1 MELSDILKY
10 QGIELEEGATVDDY
24 KKAFDERYVTK
35 ENALK
40 DESIRTHFM
49 GEATS
54 THARELLRT
63 AKENEIELTP
73 EEKKLPIGDLSRLV
87 MSKKTESWQ
96 SKFDE
101 LSNGSKKPSE
111 ELTALQEKYE
121 TLNTRLNEE
130 LSAKKEVQTALEQ
143 KENEFVTFKKDFKL
157 NQAKESIF
165 GNLTYSDNAN
175 DLLKKGFMA
184 TVNEKYSI
192 SLGEDERPIITDKDG
207 NRIKDPNKHGS
218 FLDPV
223 SVLNNELTN
232 AGLAKKVD
240 TEKFGGHEKP
250 REFKPT
256 EKRLDNN
263 GTVKPTYAKPSKSI

>member
-10 QGIELEEGATVDDY
+10 QGIELEEGATVEDY

-87 MSKKTESWQ
+87 MAKKTESWQ
-96 SKFDE
+96 SKFEE
-101 LSNGSKKPSE
+101 LSNKGKKPSE
-111 ELTALQEKYE
+111 ELTALQEKFDS
-121 TLNTRLNEE
+121 LNTRYNEE
-130 LSAKKEVQTALEQ
+130 LNAKKEVQSLLEQ
-143 KENEFVTFKKDFKL
+143 EKKGRIEFEKTYKL
-157 NQAKESIF
+157 DRAKEQIF
-165 GNLTYSDNAN
+165 GGLTYSDNAN

-184 TVNEKYSI
+184 TVNEKYKI
-192 SLGEDERPIITDKDG
+192 SLGDDDSPIITDKEG

-240 TEKFGGHEKP
+240 AEKFGGNEKP
-250 REFKPT
+250 REFKPA
-256 EKRLDNN
+256 EKRLDSN
-263 GTVKPTYAKPSKSI
+263 GTVKPIYAKPSKSI